1 MFHASPGENARLAR
15 QTGDQAGD
23 QYWSGLAAGSATSIF
38 GSYPLKNTAWEAR
51 TCSFSCQS
59 TSAAPA
65 TVTDPTSRGCDLA
78 NPQRG
83 GQPYQ
88 MCTHG
93 GHVYAWRPWFL
104 KSKPKRK
111 IMSFPLARSAAGLT
125 LLAALT
131 AGCSTAVTAH
141 STAPKPTATAH
152 STAPKPTATAHSA
165 APKPAATP
173 PSPPATTPPA
183 TTPAATPPAT
193 TPAAPSATMPAQPAN
208 PIPQGNGGDQDGDNN
223 GGPSDGDGNI

>member
-1 MFHASPGENARLAR
+1 MLILMSV
-15 QTGDQAGD
+15 
-23 QYWSGLAAGSATSIF
+23 GLSRA
-38 GSYPLKNTAWEAR
+38 
-51 TCSFSCQS
+51 
-59 TSAAPA
+59 A
-65 TVTDPTSRGCDLA
+65 TVTEPTSRGGDLA
-78 NPQRG
+78 EPQRG

-93 GHVYAWRPWFL
+93 GHLYAWRPWFL
-104 KSKPKRK
+104 NSNSKRK
-111 IMSFPLARSAAGLT
+111 IMSFPLARSAAGLA

-152 STAPKPTATAHSA
+152 SATPKPTATAHSA
-165 APKPAATP
+165 APKPVTTP
-173 PSPPATTPPA
+173 PSPPATTP
-183 TTPAATPPAT
+183 AAPPAT
-193 TPAAPSATMPAQPAN
+193 TPAAPPATMPAQPAN

>member
-1 MFHASPGENARLAR
+1 VAV
-15 QTGDQAGD
+15 
-23 QYWSGLAAGSATSIF
+23 GLSRA
-38 GSYPLKNTAWEAR
+38 
-51 TCSFSCQS
+51 
-59 TSAAPA
+59 A
-65 TVTDPTSRGCDLA
+65 TVTEPTSRGGDLA
-78 NPQRG
+78 EPQRG

-104 KSKPKRK
+104 NSESKRK
-111 IMSFPLARSAAGLT
+111 IMSFPLARSAAGLA

-141 STAPKPTATAH
+141 STAPKPA
-152 STAPKPTATAHSA
+152 ATAHSA
-165 APKPAATP
+165 APKPTATP
-173 PSPPATTPPA
+173 PSPRAATPPA

-193 TPAAPSATMPAQPAN
+193 TPAAPPATKPAQPAN

>member
-1 MFHASPGENARLAR
+1 MLILMS
-15 QTGDQAGD
+15 AGL
-23 QYWSGLAAGSATSIF
+23 SRAAI
-38 GSYPLKNTAWEAR
+38 
-51 TCSFSCQS
+51 
-59 TSAAPA
+59 
-65 TVTDPTSRGCDLA
+65 VTEPTSRGGELA
-78 NPQRG
+78 EPQRG

-104 KSKPKRK
+104 NSRPKRK
-111 IMSFPLARSAAGLT
+111 IMSFPLARSAAGLA

-152 STAPKPTATAHSA
+152 SAAPKPTATAHSA

-183 TTPAATPPAT
+183 ATPAAPPAT
-193 TPAAPSATMPAQPAN
+193 TPAQPAN

>member
-1 MFHASPGENARLAR
+1 MLILMSVDLSRA
-15 QTGDQAGD
+15 
-23 QYWSGLAAGSATSIF
+23 
-38 GSYPLKNTAWEAR
+38 
-51 TCSFSCQS
+51 
-59 TSAAPA
+59 A
-65 TVTDPTSRGCDLA
+65 TVTEPTSRGGELA
-78 NPQRG
+78 EPQRG

-104 KSKPKRK
+104 NSRPKRK
-111 IMSFPLARSAAGLT
+111 IMSFPLARSAAGLA

-152 STAPKPTATAHSA
+152 SAAPKPTATPS
-165 APKPAATP
+165 
-173 PSPPATTPPA
+173 SPPATTPPA
-183 TTPAATPPAT
+183 TTPAAPPTT
-193 TPAAPSATMPAQPAN
+193 TPAAPPATTPAQPAN

>member
-1 MFHASPGENARLAR
+1 MLILMSVDLSR
-15 QTGDQAGD
+15 
-23 QYWSGLAAGSATSIF
+23 AT
-38 GSYPLKNTAWEAR
+38 
-51 TCSFSCQS
+51 
-59 TSAAPA
+59 
-65 TVTDPTSRGCDLA
+65 TVTDPTSRGGDLA

-104 KSKPKRK
+104 NSKSKRK
-111 IMSFPLARSAAGLT
+111 IMSFPLARSAAGLA

-152 STAPKPTATAHSA
+152 SAAPKPT
-165 APKPAATP
+165 ATP
-173 PSPPATTPPA
+173 PSPPATTPAAP
-183 TTPAATPPAT
+183 PAAAPPAT
-193 TPAAPSATMPAQPAN
+193 MPAAPPATKPAQPAN

>member
-1 MFHASPGENARLAR
+1 MLILMS
-15 QTGDQAGD
+15 AGL
-23 QYWSGLAAGSATSIF
+23 SRA
-38 GSYPLKNTAWEAR
+38 
-51 TCSFSCQS
+51 
-59 TSAAPA
+59 A
-65 TVTDPTSRGCDLA
+65 TVTEPTSRGGELA
-78 NPQRG
+78 EPQRG

-88 MCTHG
+88 MRTHD

-104 KSKPKRK
+104 NSKSKRK
-111 IMSFPLARSAAGLT
+111 IMSFPLARSAAGLA

-152 STAPKPTATAHSA
+152 SAAPKPTATPS
-165 APKPAATP
+165 
-173 PSPPATTPPA
+173 SPPATTPPA
-183 TTPAATPPAT
+183 TTPAAPPTT
-193 TPAAPSATMPAQPAN
+193 TPAAPPATTPAQPAN